1 MLEDDGAA
9 SALVD
14 VGIRLPLT
22 SANFCFP
29 NFSTDM
35 GTSFSSEDLVP
46 GRESVGPTPF
56 PGHPYAVAME
66 TVRLA
71 PDAQVSLYPWKAS
84 KDQIPLAVRHIR
96 TFLRAHRPA
105 AAATQPLAAAAQ

>member
-1 MLEDDGAA
+1 VERYLWTLTVFDYHQLAAGRTGELVEARSQVEAVLPED
-9 SALVD
+9 V
-14 VGIRLPLT
+14 
-22 SANFCFP
+22 
-29 NFSTDM
+29 
-35 GTSFSSEDLVP
+35 
-46 GRESVGPTPF
+46 

-71 PDAQVSLYPWKAS
+71 PNAQVSLYPWKAS

-96 TFLRAHRPA
+96 TLLRAHRPA